1 MDLLSANNIE
11 KNILKNYIEYE
22 YLFVSF
28 QSKFL
33 TNLYNRYQSLENGN
47 LVLYFAKE
55 THQNILRQKDYDL
68 NFDISF
74 DKFWVNQSKVIPK
87 KKSIIKIAKDT
98 MLPKE
103 TARRKILQL
112 IKQKV
117 LDKKDRNIGWLPNEQ
132 YKQSYNLI
140 IDKEI
145 DDVCKLINFICEK
158 ENISISKE
166 ETAKELK
173 RKFSFYWFHFLAVE
187 LEYFRLWNNRFKD
200 PEIVLIFLQVV
211 NLFSLKAKERNLSYK
226 NLYDNP
232 SLLKEFISASISAT
246 SISEVTKIPR
256 ATCVR
261 KLEFLVKLK
270 IVSQDKISKRYYLIP
285 GATADNLISRKITG
299 QVVKVFSN
307 FYFICLRAINSK
319 T

>member
-55 THQNILRQKDYDL
+55 THQNILRQKNYDL

-132 YKQSYNLI
+132 YKQSYNLVV
-140 IDKEI
+140 DKEI
-145 DDVCKLINFICEK
+145 NDICKLISFVCEK
-158 ENISISKE
+158 LNISIYKE
-166 ETAKELK
+166 EIEKEIK
-173 RKFSFYWFHFLAVE
+173 EKFSFY
-187 LEYFRLWNNRFKD
+187 
-200 PEIVLIFLQVV
+200 
-211 NLFSLKAKERNLSYK
+211 
-226 NLYDNP
+226 
-232 SLLKEFISASISAT
+232 
-246 SISEVTKIPR
+246 
-256 ATCVR
+256 
-261 KLEFLVKLK
+261 
-270 IVSQDKISKRYYLIP
+270 
-285 GATADNLISRKITG
+285 
-299 QVVKVFSN
+299 
-307 FYFICLRAINSK
+307 
-319 T
+319 